1 MLIRISLIVA
11 ILAAL
16 GAGGLGYYEVTNQIP
31 ALTEQRDSENAAK
44 HDALTKLDTTTKT
57 LAKTKTQLTQTQQEL
72 ADAQA
77 QRDKAVATASEQT
90 KRANDLSDKLT
101 QASQDRDDARN
112 QLAAYTSTGLTA
124 AQVTKLNRDLKDSEN
139 AIDALNIEEG
149 KLLRTIGRLTN
160 ELAKYTDPN
169 TDITLRADLRGKIVV
184 VDPKWQ
190 FVVLDVG
197 EDQGVI
203 QDGELLVSRDGKLV
217 AKVIV
222 RTVEKDRSIANLI
235 PGWTFGPVV
244 EGDAVSPA
252 HPAPAT

>member
-31 ALTEQRDSENAAK
+31 ALTQQRDDENKAK
-44 HDALTKLDTTTKT
+44 HEALTELDTTKKTLTKT
-57 LAKTKTQLTQTQQEL
+57 KAQLTQTQQQL

-90 KRANDLSDKLT
+90 KRANDLSEKLT

-112 QLAAYTSTGLTA
+112 QLAAYTVTGLTA
-124 AQVTKLNRDLKDSEN
+124 DQVSKLTRSLKDSQN
-139 AIDALNIEEG
+139 AIEALNLEEG
-149 KLLRTIGRLTN
+149 KLMRTIGRLTN
-160 ELAKYTDPN
+160 ELAKYTEPDN
-169 TDITLRADLRGKIVV
+169 DVKLRADLRGKIVV

-197 EDQGVI
+197 EDQGI
-203 QDGELLVSRDGKLV
+203 IKDGELLVSRDGKLV

-222 RTVEKDRSIANLI
+222 RSVEKGRSIANLM
-235 PGWTFGPVV
+235 PGWTFGEVL
-244 EGDAVSPA
+244 EGDMVSPA
-252 HPAPAT
+252 HPAPAS

>member
-1 MLIRISLIVA
+1 
-11 ILAAL
+11 
-16 GAGGLGYYEVTNQIP
+16 
-31 ALTEQRDSENAAK
+31 
-44 HDALTKLDTTTKT
+44 
-57 LAKTKTQLTQTQQEL
+57 
-72 ADAQA
+72 
-77 QRDKAVATASEQT
+77 
-90 KRANDLSDKLT
+90 
-101 QASQDRDDARN
+101 
-112 QLAAYTSTGLTA
+112 
-124 AQVTKLNRDLKDSEN
+124 
-139 AIDALNIEEG
+139 LNIEEG

-169 TDITLRADLRGKIVV
+169 NDIKLRADLRGKIVV